1 MIKKLMNILSIF
13 LISTVATG
21 FAYGAQP
28 TTASSTPI
36 SNNDM
41 TNNCFHK
48 ISEDPDYLTVMGEIF
63 KEPTNFNQEFVT
75 ANKSKI
81 LATIA
86 ADTLILCLEELP
98 TIATKQNGKV
108 WYKANGKTYAFQ
120 FKTEELF
127 QLMEIKIGIM
137 VYNKRDK
144 KVGDVIKLS
153 DIPKLYWSD
162 ECSDH
167 TIAGNLDD
175 DIAVNKAGQSVF
187 SQYGGSQNEFF
198 LDFEEGNNRRAFP
211 GLVLMDATTSTAERI
226 VTFNNLQT
234 ALTAAQQFA
243 TALNGSA
250 CSNDGLAVYPVA
262 LDVKK
267 LDTNKD
273 AWGLGAGIAGGA
285 VGLVATAATLK
296 AFGVTTATTT
306 LLKFAGALTAAGP
319 GLWIF
324 AGALAAGAG
333 VYSLK
338 PEQISDIQ
346 QVMILGGPFL
356 VK

>member
-21 FAYGAQP
+21 FAYGAQS
-28 TTASSTPI
+28 TTASSTPT

-63 KEPTNFNQEFVT
+63 KEPANFNQEFVT

-108 WYKANGKTYAFQ
+108 WYKTNGKTYAFQ

-127 QLMEIKIGIM
+127 QLMEIKTGIM
-137 VYNKRDK
+137 VYNKKDK
-144 KVGDVIKLS
+144 KVGDIIKLS
-153 DIPKLYWSD
+153 NIPKLYWSD

-167 TIAGNLDD
+167 TIADNLDD
-175 DIAVNKAGQSVF
+175 DAAVNKAGQSVF
-187 SQYGGSQNEFF
+187 SQYGGSKNEFF
-198 LDFEEGNNRRAFP
+198 LDFEEGNDRRAFP
-211 GLVLMDATTSTAERI
+211 GLVLMDVTNSTTEKI

-234 ALTAAQQFA
+234 AFTAAQQFA
-243 TALNGSA
+243 AALNGSE

-273 AWGLGAGIAGGA
+273 AWGLSAGIAGSA
-285 VGLVATAATLK
+285 VGVVATAATLK
-296 AFGVTTATTT
+296 AFGVTAVTTK
-306 LLKFAGALTAAGP
+306 LLSAAGMATAAGP
-319 GLWIF
+319 WTWIA
-324 AGALAAGAG
+324 AGVLAAAAG
-333 VYSLK
+333 VVSLI
-338 PEQISDIQ
+338 PGQISDIQ